1 MTEPR
6 ELWDSVYL
14 GNPLSAWAAA
24 LVTFVLAMVLLPIVR
39 HAIMR
44 RRARL
49 QRPFRSRWQSLLDIA
64 GVLVEHTNRP
74 FFVAFSLWLASR
86 DLNYPP
92 RLERWITA
100 TILVLTWMQ
109 VALWVMDIVRY
120 GLQLRRERVRAAGTP
135 DTAQTSSMEVVLF
148 VAGIAVWTT
157 AALAILAGLGVQI
170 RPLLTGLGIGGIAL
184 ALAVQTVLSDLLASL
199 TIALDRPFAVGDA
212 LNIEGFE
219 GTVEHIGV
227 KSTRLRALS
236 GEQIIFANGDITKA
250 RVRNFG
256 RMRERRVLFRFG
268 VDYAAPVSVLVAI
281 PRAVREIIEAIP
293 DTRFDRCHLLTYEA
307 GLTFETVYFMKRPD
321 FLGFADAQQRINL
334 RILEQL
340 GAMEVRIFP
349 GVPQR
354 VQLVDGQ
361 APAPDPGG
369 QQRLL

>member
-6 ELWDSVYL
+6 ELWYSVYL
-14 GNPLSAWAAA
+14 GNSLAAWAAA
-24 LVTFVLAMVLLPIVR
+24 LATFVLAMVLLPIVR
-39 HAIMR
+39 HAILK

-49 QRPFRSRWQSLLDIA
+49 QRPFRSRWYNLLDIA
-64 GVLVEHTNRP
+64 GVLVEHTNQP
-74 FFVAFSLWLASR
+74 FFVALSLWLASR

-92 RLERWITA
+92 LLERWITIA
-100 TILVLTWMQ
+100 IVVLTWMQ

-120 GLQLRRERVRAAGTP
+120 GLQRRRERMRATGALGA
-135 DTAQTSSMEVVLF
+135 AQTSSMEVVLF
-148 VAGIAVWTT
+148 VAGIAVWT
-157 AALAILAGLGVQI
+157 AAVLFILAGLGVQI

-184 ALAVQTVLSDLLASL
+184 ALAVQAVLVDLLASL
-199 TIALDRPFAVGDA
+199 SIALDRPFAVGDA

-227 KSTRLRALS
+227 KSTRLRSLS

-256 RMRERRVLFRFG
+256 RMQERRVLFRFG
-268 VDYAAPVSVLVAI
+268 VEYAAPVSALVAI

-293 DTRFDRCHLLTYEA
+293 DTRFDRCHLLNYDA
-307 GLTFETVYFMKRPD
+307 GLTFETVYFMKRAD
-321 FLGFADAQQRINL
+321 FMSFADAQQRINL

-340 GAMEVRIFP
+340 RAMEVRLFAAA
-349 GVPQR
+349 PQR

-361 APAPDPGG
+361 EPAQDPGG